1 MELGNSFLHLPA
13 HCRGGCQARSARC
26 FALMDGIEKCLK
38 ISSCRALNA
47 LKGKI
52 VKKGRIWGL
61 MDGLCAFLLAGSS
74 GFSMLLQAIIPVA
87 IMGHTFFLDEE
98 SMQRNHGCWQNH

>member
-1 MELGNSFLHLPA
+1 MPENFILP
-13 HCRGGCQARSARC
+13 G
-26 FALMDGIEKCLK
+26 FECLE
-38 ISSCRALNA
+38 
-47 LKGKI
+47 GKI

-61 MDGLCAFLLAGSS
+61 LGGRCAFLLAGSS
-74 GFSMLLQAIIPVA
+74 GFSMLLWAIIPVA

>member
-1 MELGNSFLHLPA
+1 MEPGYSFLHLPA

-47 LKGKI
+47 LKGKDSE
-52 VKKGRIWGL
+52 KRADLGAFGWAMCFSAGR
-61 MDGLCAFLLAGSS
+61 DS

>member
-1 MELGNSFLHLPA
+1 
-13 HCRGGCQARSARC
+13 
-26 FALMDGIEKCLK
+26 MDGSEKCLK
-38 ISSCRALNA
+38 TSSCRALNA

-61 MDGLCAFLLAGSS
+61 LGGQCAFLLAESS
-74 GFSMLLQAIIPVA
+74 GFSMLLWAIIPVA
-87 IMGHTFFLDEE
+87 IMGHTFFPDEE